1 MYEREEN
8 RKEGGER
15 GRGEAQRRT
24 ATNPFF
30 DRSSIPKLA
39 RATKPRG
46 SRTVRRVAS
55 SRKAETPFLRVAH
68 ASNKETKGVT
78 D

>member
-1 MYEREEN
+1 MYEREK
-8 RKEGGER
+8 RIVKEGGER
-15 GRGEAQRRT
+15 GRRSKRHVVP
-24 ATNPFF
+24 NPFF

-39 RATKPRG
+39 RATKQWDLH
-46 SRTVRRVAS
+46 TAVS
-55 SRKAETPFLRVAH
+55 SRKAESPFFPRVAH

>member
-1 MYEREEN
+1 M
-8 RKEGGER
+8 
-15 GRGEAQRRT
+15 
-24 ATNPFF
+24 NPFF

-46 SRTVRRVAS
+46 ARDRAVKPQSGNPLSA
-55 SRKAETPFLRVAH
+55 RVAH